1 MLATILPILTQAE
14 RESGRCR
21 HRRSRLVRSRALNLT
36 STRPLPHETSTTV
49 ATRVAYWCASM
60 IGSSAVT

>member
-21 HRRSRLVRSRALNLT
+21 HRRSRLVPCERDRRYCQHARSDA
-36 STRPLPHETSTTV
+36 RPE
-49 ATRVAYWCASM
+49 
-60 IGSSAVT
+60 